1 MSWLV
6 FWLAENILLF
16 AGFNEAPPSV
26 DVMAHPIQML
36 ALPLNLML

>member
-16 AGFNEAPPSV
+16 AVFNGAPSV
-26 DVMAHPIQML
+26 DVMVRPIQML
-36 ALPLNLML
+36 ALSF